1 MATNMVV
8 EDTSFEDDQ
17 LAAMTTEDV
26 IRATR
31 LLDNEIRILKVLSS
45 SLSLTLSRVTT
56 LMSSDLGFPVI
67 IDSSWRIRVKRF
79 EFDFA
84 QPWNLGVFV
93 KFLFWDFILL

>member
-45 SLSLTLSRVTT
+45 SLSLTLSRVST

-67 IDSSWRIRVKRF
+67 IDSSWRIRVKGF